1 MVHPFGSAGEVF
13 VRTVEAAASILKCP
27 ASEILKG
34 RNMATVNDGN
44 ETPKRFSELTG
55 GEKFRF
61 VCKAFV
67 FFVSGGFVYPT
78 LWVD

>member
-1 MVHPFGSAGEVF
+1 
-13 VRTVEAAASILKCP
+13 
-27 ASEILKG
+27 
-34 RNMATVNDGN
+34 MAIGNDGN
-44 ETPKRFSELTG
+44 ATPRSFSELTG
-55 GEKFRF
+55 GKKFRF